1 MRYNRITDLPQ
12 EKVCCKTVD
21 ILLASPRTTTRRSIA
36 HSNLG
41 SSTFDYHDISVSSTP
56 PPFDDY
62 DQFTSPLETTSSP
75 FSYFDYHDT
84 DSTTDATTDGGDYL
98 SLKW

>member
-1 MRYNRITDLPQ
+1 MSYNSDTSQ

-21 ILLASPRTTTRRSIA
+21 ILLASPRTTTRRSA
-36 HSNLG
+36 VHSSLG
-41 SSTFDYHDISVSSTP
+41 SSTFDHHDISVSSHSTP

-62 DQFTSPLETTSSP
+62 DQFTSPPETTSPP
-75 FSYFDYHDT
+75 FDGFDYHDT
-84 DSTTDATTDGGDYL
+84 DSTVAPTDDDYL